1 MAPLRGDC
9 KLLQGLHK
17 LNDSLSDVISNEN
30 TGKVIDDVSFQFVIA
45 PVFGILCQT
54 LSPESLKASED
65 YSPLTLTLSD
75 YNEPKT
81 FGGYDDTSDD
91 LGKLMT
97 NFKDIVTG
105 DGSEFSGANSNVTEE
120 ILTEGEDEIVTYRTH
135 YVVSAEFFTASN
147 TIQDTLKM
155 FYNTIPFHSLP
166 LAVNLCSNTLL
177 GFFLGEGN
185 EIEVTTHPLSKT
197 DTVRRSSQ
205 HFPVKYLANLL

>member
-1 MAPLRGDC
+1 M
-9 KLLQGLHK
+9 
-17 LNDSLSDVISNEN
+17 
-30 TGKVIDDVSFQFVIA
+30 
-45 PVFGILCQT
+45 FGILCQT

-81 FGGYDDTSDD
+81 FGGYDDNSDD

-97 NFKDIVTG
+97 NFKNIVTG

-135 YVVSAEFFTASN
+135 YVVSAEFFTESN
-147 TIQDTLKM
+147 AIQDTLKM

-205 HFPVKYLANLL
+205 HFPVFKYLANLL

>member
-1 MAPLRGDC
+1 M
-9 KLLQGLHK
+9 
-17 LNDSLSDVISNEN
+17 
-30 TGKVIDDVSFQFVIA
+30 
-45 PVFGILCQT
+45 FGILCQT

-147 TIQDTLKM
+147 AIQDTLKM

-197 DTVRRSSQ
+197 DTVRRSSK
-205 HFPVKYLANLL
+205 HFPVFKYLANLL

>member
-1 MAPLRGDC
+1 M
-9 KLLQGLHK
+9 
-17 LNDSLSDVISNEN
+17 ISNEN
-30 TGKVIDDVSFQFVIA
+30 TGKVIDDVSFQFIIA

-81 FGGYDDTSDD
+81 FGGYDDTSTNSDD
-91 LGKLMT
+91 LNKLMT

-135 YVVSAEFFTASN
+135 YIVSAEFFPDN
-147 TIQDTLKM
+147 TVQDTLKM

-177 GFFLGEGN
+177 RFFLGEGN
-185 EIEVTTHPLSKT
+185 EIEVITHPLSKT
-197 DTVRRSSQ
+197 DTVRRSLSN
-205 HFPVKYLANLL
+205 FL

>member
-1 MAPLRGDC
+1 M
-9 KLLQGLHK
+9 
-17 LNDSLSDVISNEN
+17 
-30 TGKVIDDVSFQFVIA
+30 
-45 PVFGILCQT
+45 FGILCQT

-81 FGGYDDTSDD
+81 FGGYDDTSSNSED

-135 YVVSAEFFTASN
+135 YVVSAEFFTTRNTAN

-197 DTVRRSSQ
+197 DTVRRRSQ
-205 HFPVKYLANLL
+205 HFPVFKYLANLL